1 MRYLP
6 LLAISLLSMSLQ
18 AQTSAAGAA
27 NSSLSRTP
35 DQASASSAAQAAGK
49 AGELNTS
56 SAATSNVSAELTKK
70 IDTKNA
76 RVGDQ
81 VFAKTTSA
89 ATLSDGTKLS
99 KGTRLLGQITDVHAK
114 SSADKTSHVAFS
126 LDRAVLHDGRQ
137 IPVHATLTSLAAP
150 AAMASANTADD
161 LAAGGGM
168 AGASAGG
175 RASGGGGLL
184 GGAARTT
191 TGATGGL
198 VNSGT
203 SLVGNTANGVGTTA
217 GSALQSTTAAGSNG
231 TRTSQSATGNTAI
244 GLQLDRVP
252 VTNLPGVTFSS
263 SANAGNSGS
272 VEATGRNIDLD
283 SGTQLTL
290 NMSASQQ

>member
-6 LLAISLLSMSLQ
+6 LLAVSVLSISLQ

-27 NSSLSRTP
+27 NSSLSRSP
-35 DQASASSAAQAAGK
+35 DQANASSATQAAAK
-49 AGELNTS
+49 AGELNT
-56 SAATSNVSAELTKK
+56 AATSNVSAELTKK
-70 IDTKNA
+70 IDTNNA

-89 ATLSDGTKLS
+89 ATLSNGTKLP

-150 AAMASANTADD
+150 AAMASAGTTDD
-161 LAAGGGM
+161 LAPGGGM
-168 AGASAGG
+168 TGASAGG

-184 GGAARTT
+184 GGATRTT
-191 TGATGGL
+191 TGATGGV

-217 GSALQSTTAAGSNG
+217 GSALQSTTAAGSSG
-231 TRTSQSATGNTAI
+231 ARASESATGNTAT

-263 SANAGNSGS
+263 AANAGNSGS
-272 VEATGRNIDLD
+272 VEATGRNVDLD